1 MISRYRSL
9 IELAAQQAGI
19 DPKLLEA
26 IVWQESSDDPFAFRY
41 EPGFFKSLVRDNPK
55 AKAHEF
61 GPLAACS
68 YGLCQVLF
76 EVACEDGFDG
86 PPEDLFDPAH
96 NLTAG
101 AARLKKLSDW
111 AQGDEAKI
119 AGAYNAGEA
128 GWFTEP
134 GRRYSAGVQ
143 RWKGMLT

>member
-76 EVACEDGFDG
+76 
-86 PPEDLFDPAH
+86 DPAH

-101 AARLKKLSDW
+101 ATRLRKLSDW

-143 RWKGMLT
+143 RWKGM